1 MDLTWFL
8 MIKYLISF
16 DETTKFGFGITFKKE
31 SQYDWKLR
39 LTYSTSK
46 RNFFID
52 FLSNSSVVAG
62 RRGRVAD
69 QRIIEWIQK

>member
-31 SQYDWKLR
+31 
-39 LTYSTSK
+39 
-46 RNFFID
+46 
-52 FLSNSSVVAG
+52 
-62 RRGRVAD
+62 RVNM
-69 QRIIEWIQK
+69 IENYG